1 MTRDEW
7 AKLAEEYREGSI
19 SEADA
24 QRMADAIRAGGP
36 DAEMILAELE
46 FSGALTQAL
55 DDSDADD
62 FVRTF
67 RERINAEAGAEEF
80 TTKFRLKHLT
90 SQRSASSGRA
100 TRAKLRPIS
109 RRRKSSSGSPWAL
122 AIAASLALAVGLI
135 YWSQSQPKTESLATL
150 ADIRGALVLE
160 HDGRLISSA
169 NGTPLFATD
178 IVTASSD
185 GAATILFSDGTR
197 VELLNGAKVA
207 LNSDAGAKRVELRNG
222 TLEADINKQP
232 AGKPMN
238 FTTPHARAIVLG
250 TSLKLATGASG
261 TRLDVTHGKVRLT
274 LPQAADGID
283 VVEGRSA
290 EVTSAGQLALI
301 AEPPTVPVVVEK
313 KPEVFG
319 PKSGR
324 PFNDSSPWNAPI
336 PENPVLD
343 PNSATIVKNLGNQA
357 SLSMYTF
364 APPIYNA
371 DATTPVR
378 KVVVTKPN
386 SKSPFIGLDVRI
398 PDGAQPNSGKNSSF
412 FVLDWSARRTYEF
425 YRFKWNGADAQV
437 YGGGS
442 ISFDGNGVD
451 MSGSGSAGASQIA
464 GLIRLHEIE
473 AGRIDHAISI
483 ASKFASKETRYPSRG
498 NDGDITGPGGL
509 AVGARVQLDPT
520 LDVAAIPGI
529 TKGELAIALALQK
542 YGGYCIGKTTQPIL
556 MSFEL
561 APDAT
566 SPTNPGK
573 IYSENGFPNA
583 AEITR
588 IPWNRLR
595 VLKLWHGRDKD

>member
-1 MTRDEW
+1 MTRDDW
-7 AKLAEEYREGSI
+7 ARLAEEYREGRI

-36 DAEMILAELE
+36 DAEIILSELE
-46 FSGALTQAL
+46 FSGALAQAL

-67 RERINAEAGAEEF
+67 RERIQAEAGAEEF

-90 SQRSASSGRA
+90 SQRS
-100 TRAKLRPIS
+100 TRSRIRPIS
-109 RRRKSSSGSPWAL
+109 ARRRKTSSSSSWAM
-122 AIAASLALAVGLI
+122 AIAASLALAVGLL
-135 YWSQSQPKTESLATL
+135 YWSQSQPKSEALASLS
-150 ADIRGALVLE
+150 DIRGALVLE
-160 HDGRLISSA
+160 HDGRLVSSA

-178 IVTASSD
+178 VVTASSD
-185 GAATILFSDGTR
+185 GVATILFQDGTR
-197 VELLNGAKVA
+197 VELNSGAKVA
-207 LNSDAGAKRVELRNG
+207 LNSENGAKRIELRNG
-222 TLEADINKQP
+222 SLEADINKQP
-232 AGKPMN
+232 AGKSMN
-238 FTTPHARAIVLG
+238 FITPHARAIVLG
-250 TSLKLATGASG
+250 TSLKLTTGSTG
-261 TRLDVTHGKVRLT
+261 TRLDVTHGKVELT
-274 LPQAADGID
+274 LPQAAAGIE
-283 VVEGRSA
+283 VTEGRSA
-290 EVTSAGQLALI
+290 EVTSTGQLAFI
-301 AEPPTVPVVVEK
+301 TEEKPIVVEK

-324 PFNDSSPWNAPI
+324 PFNDSSPWNTPI
-336 PENPVLD
+336 LENPVLD
-343 PNSATIVKNLGNQA
+343 PNSATIVNNLSQQTA
-357 SLSMYTF
+357 LSMYRF

-371 DATTPVR
+371 DANTPIR

-398 PDGAQPNSGKNSSF
+398 PDGAKPNSGTNSSF

-425 YRFKWNGADAQV
+425 YKFKWSGADVQV

-451 MSGSGSAGASQIA
+451 MAGSGSAGASKLA

-473 AGRIDHAISI
+473 EGRIDHAISI
-483 ASKFASKETRYPSRG
+483 ATKFASKETRYPSRG

-509 AVGARVQLDPT
+509 AVGARIQLDPT
-520 LDVAAIPGI
+520 IDVAAIPGI
-529 TKGELAIALALQK
+529 TKGELAIARALQK
-542 YGGYCIGKTTQPIL
+542 YGGYCIGKTTQPML
-556 MSFEL
+556 LNFEL

-573 IYSENGFPNA
+573 IYSENGFPSGA
-583 AEITR
+583 DITR

-595 VLKLWHGRDKD
+595 VLKLWHGREKD